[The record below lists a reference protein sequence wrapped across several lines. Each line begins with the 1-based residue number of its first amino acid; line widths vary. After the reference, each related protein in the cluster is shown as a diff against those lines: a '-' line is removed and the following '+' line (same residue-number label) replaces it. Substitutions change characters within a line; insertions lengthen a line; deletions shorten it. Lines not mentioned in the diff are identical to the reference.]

1 MSNFNHNRINIDKSD
16 IQKIYN
22 RQLELVKENQEQR
35 KDIEFRDYRIRKL
48 EKELRDLNAK
58 LLELT
63 TCGQRKEIKLTYERV
78 NIYG

>member
-1 MSNFNHNRINIDKSD
+1 MSNFNQNKIAIDKSD
-16 IQKIYN
+16 IQKIYK

-63 TCGQRKEIKLTYERV
+63 ICTQQKEIKLTYERV